1 MQQIPGMTPSLLNL
15 EPGCAFKT
23 RCPKRGE
30 ACEQKP
36 KITHQIAGRD
46 VRCHY
51 PVATDA
57 LVEASS

>member
-1 MQQIPGMTPSLLNL
+1 MTPSLLNL
-15 EPGCAFKT
+15 EPGCAFNT

-36 KITHQIAGRD
+36 KITHPIAGRD